1 MAAENLLEHFQNG
14 PDNRISLPELK
25 LAFAAA
31 AAAAVCESIHSCET
45 WNWRKTE
52 KVLQLLILQNL
63 ALWNF
68 TVNFICGS
76 SAVAVLA
83 TAAAVIGG
91 QMVRHVLLAVK
102 LYCFQIAFDI
112 IGPILSPD

>member
-14 PDNRISLPELK
+14 PDGRISLPELK

-31 AAAAVCESIHSCET
+31 TAAAVCESIHSCET
-45 WNWRKTE
+45 WNWRRTE

-76 SAVAVLA
+76 SAGAASAFCCSNRRPNGETCFARSEVVLFSN
-83 TAAAVIGG
+83 
-91 QMVRHVLLAVK
+91 R
-102 LYCFQIAFDI
+102 F
-112 IGPILSPD
+112 